1 MDEDEDEGPSD
12 RLASQTLIPIMVEA
26 YHIGLR
32 EAGSLSRWLLATL
45 AVTNGAAVISIL
57 PLEMA
62 TGAKVGAAGAFVLGI
77 VAAMGAGLWSLVVF
91 KRVSSAAGTMIGYW
105 LTVADDG
112 ERIQALEGTMKTEMD
127 KAVGSRGTLCLG
139 SVSAAAFL
147 LGSALAGWGM
157 LSH

>member
-1 MDEDEDEGPSD
+1 MDEEDEGPSD

-57 PLEMA
+57 PLQMA
-62 TGAKVGAAGAFVLGI
+62 TAAKLGAAGAFVVGI

-91 KRVSSAAGTMIGYW
+91 RRVSSAAGTMIGYW

-112 ERIQALEGTMKTEMD
+112 DRIQALESTMKTEMD
-127 KAVGSRGTLCLG
+127 KAVGSRGTLSLG
-139 SVSAAAFL
+139 ALSAALFL
-147 LGSALAGWGM
+147 MGSASAAWGL
-157 LSH
+157 LSR